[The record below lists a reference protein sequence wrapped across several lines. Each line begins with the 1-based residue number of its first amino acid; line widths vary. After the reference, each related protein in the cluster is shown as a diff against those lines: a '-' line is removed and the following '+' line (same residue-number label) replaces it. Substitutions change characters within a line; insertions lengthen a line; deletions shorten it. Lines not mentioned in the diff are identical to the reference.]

1 MNDIQYAMLNMALS
15 NTHKQTKKLTLY
27 PEDFEK
33 TYIWKDVCDCLGI
46 SYNSPEVHIEFINVK
61 TYEDD

>member
-1 MNDIQYAMLNMALS
+1 MSDTI
-15 NTHKQTKKLTLY
+15 KKLTLY

-33 TYIWKDVCDCLGI
+33 TYIWKDICDCLGI
-46 SYNSPEVHIEFINVK
+46 SYNSPEVHIEFVNVK

>member
-1 MNDIQYAMLNMALS
+1 MENSQY
-15 NTHKQTKKLTLY
+15 KKTLTLY

-33 TYIWKDVCDCLGI
+33 TYIWKDICDCLEI

>member
-1 MNDIQYAMLNMALS
+1 MNILNYYL
-15 NTHKQTKKLTLY
+15 NLKNNYKNDKIKKLTLY

-33 TYIWKDVCDCLGI
+33 THIWKDICDCLGI

>member
-1 MNDIQYAMLNMALS
+1 MNNNQYFMLDGFS
-15 NTHKQTKKLTLY
+15 NPIIPTKKLTLY

-33 TYIWKDVCDCLGI
+33 TYIWKDICDCLEI
-46 SYNSPEVHIEFINVK
+46 SYNSQEIHLECFNIK

>member
-1 MNDIQYAMLNMALS
+1 MNDVQYAMLNAI
-15 NTHKQTKKLTLY
+15 KQAETKKLTLY

-33 TYIWKDVCDCLGI
+33 THIWKDICDCLGI